1 LFFNLKRQKWFG
13 FLDNEYYLMM
23 HRPVEEEYISKKVE
37 KTKVWLVASIS
48 CLLKEKTLSLAII
61 NN

>member
-1 LFFNLKRQKWFG
+1 LFFNPKRQKWFG
-13 FLDNEYYLMM
+13 FLDNEYCLMM

-37 KTKVWLVASIS
+37 ETKGLVS